1 MRFSVISSIMAQ
13 SRKRRKKRCRSMKF
27 PWIAVRSQDK
37 KIPKMSKLP
46 SVLKTWGSYIYHIWY
61 GIYHSQDKGDT
72 SPILLSPD
80 SGHCSS
86 SHSIGMN
93 VNNMV
98 NTSRIC
104 KSISLQFPRWRN
116 PHHLL
121 FDAEKVS
128 KSGLW
133 CFESLKTRSLS
144 GWQQH
149 GFPSPVAPTSLL
161 LTSPGALTLWH
172 CDIVTL
178 SARQCHDVTMSGDL
192 TRSRPDID
200 LFSELSP
207 NQPSQQIL
215 HSRVWFEYS

>member
-1 MRFSVISSIMAQ
+1 MTYICHTY
-13 SRKRRKKRCRSMKF
+13 RK
-27 PWIAVRSQDK
+27 
-37 KIPKMSKLP
+37 
-46 SVLKTWGSYIYHIWY
+46 
-61 GIYHSQDKGDT
+61 YHSQDKGDT

-104 KSISLQFPRWRN
+104 KSISLQFPRWRD

-128 KSGLW
+128 KSALW

-172 CDIVTL
+172 CDIVSLCHNVWWSHKFQTWHWSVL
-178 SARQCHDVTMSGDL
+178 WTFTQPTKSAEVSKQALIWIFLAVAA
-192 TRSRPDID
+192 
-200 LFSELSP
+200 
-207 NQPSQQIL
+207 
-215 HSRVWFEYS
+215 